1 MIAPAGSNRYVG
13 WVESSRGLHS
23 YSVSRRADGLVD
35 GPSLAADDELLAL
48 LLPLKDKSWV
58 MERLCGDAAAFARAL
73 QKLVADVDA
82 SEQQQQE
89 KGSAAP
95 CSGNNSRWSKMQ
107 VLVNQLEQVG
117 WDKVLSVSPD
127 LSVLRLRTHDSSGR
141 AHAFDVSV
149 PAAYPIAAPLV
160 QVALPV
166 PVSVPWPLS
175 RAGGSLSLVLE
186 AVEREVGRFEPLFA
200 ALEDLDMHCWVLEP
214 LQPTFATTSRRI
226 AIERGCSVVIELRP
240 EDPTGVCEMRFLGPP
255 QRVLPLQAHLGQHL
269 YRWNPSRSVRSNLEA
284 VLGVTLPLRSQQQQS
299 GQGHAAGEETF
310 LAECGICYSYAL
322 RGAVE
327 GGEVGGKSS
336 STIPDQP
343 CPNPRCGRMYH
354 NPCLAEWL
362 QAVPSSRTSF
372 GTTFGS
378 CPYCGEMLSTKSS
391 FST

>member
-1 MIAPAGSNRYVG
+1 VG

-23 YSVSRRADGLVD
+23 FSVGGRVD
-35 GPSLAADDELLAL
+35 GQVDGQSLAADDELLAL
-48 LLPLKDKSWV
+48 LSPLKDKSWV
-58 MERLCGDAAAFARAL
+58 MERLCGDAASFARAL
-73 QKLVADVDA
+73 QKLVTDVDA
-82 SEQQQQE
+82 SEQQQQQQE
-89 KGSAAP
+89 QASAAL
-95 CSGNNSRWSKMQ
+95 GNNARWSKVQ
-107 VLVNQLEQVG
+107 VLVSQLEQVG

-175 RAGGSLSLVLE
+175 RVGGTLSLVLE
-186 AVEREVGRFEPLFA
+186 AVEREIGRFEPLFA
-200 ALEDLDMHCWVLEP
+200 ALEDLDKHCWVLEP
-214 LQPTFATTSRRI
+214 LQPTFSTTLRRI
-226 AIERGCSVVIELRP
+226 AIERGCSVVIDLRP

-255 QRVLPLQAHLGQHL
+255 QRVLPLQAHLGQNL
-269 YRWNPSRSVRSNLEA
+269 YRWNPARSVRSNLEA

-299 GQGHAAGEETF
+299 GQGGQAGEETF

-322 RGAVE
+322 RGSVE
-327 GGEVGGKSS
+327 GSGVGGGGGGGGGEQQSS
-336 STIPDQP
+336 IPDQA